1 MGSSLHGRLILAL
14 SLATVAMTAAA
25 FCAAPQDAPP
35 VPPPSAPQDPPP
47 PSPPSQ
53 DPQLHQLWKKG
64 QVERGEFVT
73 LFFGAGHDHGKIM
86 KPILDKYIDP
96 AQGEWVEAQEA
107 LHVLAINVKKDKV
120 AMIEQVIAQLDMPPP
135 QVELQCHV
143 AEISWSRDFEIGF
156 MGGLGDFIIWRAFDP
171 DAVLQTVA
179 ANFRP
184 ASAVAGSPF
193 QGSTFAFS
201 AWPGGKKGRGT
212 FGALVE
218 SFVERGQA
226 RILSQ
231 PRLVVNSGAAAEFY
245 SFEEMPIPLVTIQG
259 LTVFQNIT
267 YKQVGTSVKLETH
280 VVGSNQ
286 VDIEITLHLSA
297 VSDIVSF
304 PVGAS
309 TVPVP
314 LVTTRVTKSNVT
326 VNDDQEI
333 VISGLVRRVET
344 ESRRGFPLISEI
356 PIIGY
361 LFSSTDTEERIQE
374 LVFIVRPKI
383 IHQDPNQMRRPQ
395 PLIDPFPERNGDKSD
410 D

>member
-1 MGSSLHGRLILAL
+1 MGSTIHGRLILAL
-14 SLATVAMTAAA
+14 SIAAVAGLGMA
-25 FCAAPQDAPP
+25 F
-35 VPPPSAPQDPPP
+35 QDPPP
-47 PSPPSQ
+47 SQTPPRQ
-53 DPQLHQLWKKG
+53 DTQLHQLWKKG
-64 QVERGEFVT
+64 QVERGEYVT
-73 LFFGAGHDHGKIM
+73 LFYGAGHEHGKFI
-86 KPILDKYIDP
+86 KPILDKYID
-96 AQGEWVEAQEA
+96 AQQGEWIEAQEA
-107 LHVLAINVKKDKV
+107 LHVLAVNVKKDKV
-120 AMIEQVIAQLDMPPP
+120 ELIEKVIAQLDMPPP

-143 AEISWSRDFEIGF
+143 AEVSWSHDFEIGF
-156 MGGLGDFIIWRAFDP
+156 MGGLGDFVIWRAFEP
-171 DAVLQTVA
+171 SGVLQSVA

-184 ASAVAGSPF
+184 ASAVPGSPF

-212 FGALVE
+212 FGALIE

-231 PRLVVNSGAAAEFY
+231 PRIVVNSGSAADFY
-245 SFEEMPIPLVTIQG
+245 SFEEIPIPSVNIIG
-259 LTVFQNIT
+259 LTVNQQIQ
-267 YKQVGTSVKLETH
+267 YKQVGTSVKLEPH

-286 VDIEITLHLSA
+286 VDLDITLHLSA

-314 LVTTRVTKSNVT
+314 LVTTRVTKSHVT
-326 VNDDQEI
+326 VNDDQEV

-344 ESRRGFPLISEI
+344 ESRRGFPFISEI

-361 LFSSTDTEERIQE
+361 LFSATDTEERIQE

-383 IHQDPNQMRRPQ
+383 IHQDPNQLRRPQ
-395 PLIDPFPERNGDKSD
+395 PLIDPFRDDKD
-410 D
+410 KKND